1 MRIEIHNLENL
12 NLHATVS
19 IGYWARKVIN
29 CSIAQ
34 KHPWAL
40 FESSSVSKILKS
52 LQEITI

>member
-19 IGYWARKVIN
+19 IGYWARKVRN

-34 KHPWAL
+34 KHPYAL
-40 FESSSVSKILKS
+40 FG
-52 LQEITI
+52 